1 MAAGGNFGG
10 RLLRGHRVDLCSEK
24 AEFKTRCIDTKTLQ
38 ASLAPSPF
46 PYFGILGRGGRGLI
60 NNISHVHVKSY
71 LYEGWTSAFINIQY
85 LSIRIEY

>member
-24 AEFKTRCIDTKTLQ
+24 ADFKTRCIDTKTLQ

-46 PYFGILGRGGRGLI
+46 PYFGILGRR
-60 NNISHVHVKSY
+60 
-71 LYEGWTSAFINIQY
+71 E
-85 LSIRIEY
+85 R

>member
-46 PYFGILGRGGRGLI
+46 PYFGILGRRERGLTDH
-60 NNISHVHVKSY
+60 ISHVHVKSHSFSSQH
-71 LYEGWTSAFINIQY
+71 TI
-85 LSIRIEY
+85 